1 MHKAW
6 HRTSA
11 LKFGHLKLDN
21 CVQAP
26 THKILPTSLL
36 NSTNDTLVR
45 VIETGLV
52 CQINNHI
59 RRER

>member
-21 CVQAP
+21 CVQAL
-26 THKILPTSLL
+26 THKNPANQFTKL
-36 NSTNDTLVR
+36 N
-45 VIETGLV
+45 
-52 CQINNHI
+52 Q
-59 RRER
+59 